1 MGNLFSFVNFAT
13 FIARLGDNMTLIRSC
28 GILMATILLSTSV
41 SYGQAGGSAVPFL
54 LISPDARASGMGD
67 IGTAMTDDIYAV
79 FWNPGGLAFLNSS
92 HQVALSYSKWLPQ
105 FNADLFYSY
114 GSYGQYVDALGGTI
128 AGTFI
133 FMNLGEFTKTDETGR
148 ALGKFRSNEFS
159 LGLSYGTQISPDLG
173 AGLQIKYIQSNL
185 APASV
190 GQQGAGVGVSAAF
203 DLGFLWRPSKLS
215 IFGANLDN
223 TLRIGVNLQNVGPKM
238 TYDRESDPLPTNLR
252 LGVAAKVVEDEF
264 NDLTFSVDF
273 VKLLVKRDALGSD
286 PIPKSF
292 FTAWGVGGI
301 ETGVGMEYIYDRIVA
316 LRGGYFNEPASAGAR
331 EYFTLGAGVR
341 YDVFRLDF
349 SYILT
354 VEQNH
359 PLGNT
364 LRFSLIVDW
373 GSEG

>member
-1 MGNLFSFVNFAT
+1 
-13 FIARLGDNMTLIRSC
+13 MT
-28 GILMATILLSTSV
+28 MILLSATV
-41 SYGQAGGSAVPFL
+41 SYGQAGGAAVPFL

-67 IGTAMTDDIYAV
+67 IGTAITDDINAV

-92 HQVALSYSKWLPQ
+92 NAVALSYSKWLPQ

-114 GSYGQYVDALGGTI
+114 GSYGQYVDAIGGTI

-133 FMNLGEFTKTDETGR
+133 FMNLGEFTKTNENGQ

-159 LGLSYGTQISPDLG
+159 IGVSYGTEISPDLG

-190 GQQGAGVGVSAAF
+190 GQSGAGTGVSAAF
-203 DLGFLWRPSKLS
+203 DLGFLWKPSKLS
-215 IFGANLDN
+215 MFGANMDN
-223 TLRIGVNLQNVGPKM
+223 TFRFGVNLQNVGPKM
-238 TYDRESDPLPTNLR
+238 TYDKESDPLPTNLR
-252 LGVAAKVVEDEF
+252 LGVAAKLVEDEF
-264 NDLTFSVDF
+264 NDLTISVDF
-273 VKLLVKRDALGSD
+273 MKLLVKRDSLGSD

-292 FTAWGVGGI
+292 ITSWGVGGI
-301 ETGVGMEYIYDRIVA
+301 ETGIGLEYIYDRIVA
-316 LRGGYFNEPASAGAR
+316 LRGGFFTEPAAAGAR
-331 EYFTLGAGVR
+331 QYFTLGSGVR
-341 YDVFRLDF
+341 YDVFKVDF

-354 VEQNH
+354 VQANH

-364 LRFSLIVDW
+364 LRFSLLVDW